1 MQFAQ
6 RQWRLFAMVFVA
18 VVTVLVLAYYFLIRV
33 EMVPVYQNIRTA
45 DASAIVGALDQA
57 DIPYRLA
64 NDGHDILVPED
75 RASDA
80 RVAVAG
86 SEIAVGGSVGFELF
100 NDSDMGLT
108 EFAQKINFQRAM
120 QGELAR
126 TIMMMEGTEFARVHL
141 AIPERSI
148 FRAAQ
153 GEPTAA
159 VTVQMRDGF
168 TLTDERV
175 DGIRQLVASSVPGLP
190 YASVAVLDDEGDLL
204 SGSAPVAEAIGI
216 LSERDAMEQLYRAR
230 ARDAL
235 GKALAGIPYE
245 VELSAVQMP
254 SAAGDTASSD
264 RGTPGRSNYYFTLL
278 VRTPDALDETTRA
291 AAEAALSDAL
301 ELDRGRGDV
310 LTFSVGA
317 FAAASGARATARP
330 AAPVDDPRNAATAE
344 TASSWDLV
352 DFLMS
357 RWGLIALALIAVIA
371 FALRPRRRLADAE
384 AASFAEVLKRSTRQQ
399 EVEHG

>member
-6 RQWRLFAMVFVA
+6 RQWRLFAVVFAA
-18 VVTVLVLAYYFLIRV
+18 VVAVLVLAYYFLIRV

-153 GEPTAA
+153 GDPTAA

-190 YASVAVLDDEGDLL
+190 YASVAVLNDEGDLV
-204 SGSAPVAEAIGI
+204 SGGPFGVEVAAV
-216 LSERDAMEQLYRAR
+216 LSERDALEQLYRAR

-235 GKALAGIPYE
+235 AAALAGIPFE
-245 VELSAVQMP
+245 IELSAVQQGRAVVETVP
-254 SAAGDTASSD
+254 ADRAA
-264 RGTPGRSNYYFTLL
+264 PGRANYTFTLL
-278 VRTPDALDETTRA
+278 VRTPDILDETART
-291 AAEAALSDAL
+291 AAEAALVDAL
-301 ELDRGRGDV
+301 ELDRSRGDV

-317 FAAASGARATARP
+317 FVAPPENRARTVAE
-330 AAPVDDPRNAATAE
+330 PRLGNAAHAGSPATPV
-344 TASSWDLV
+344 WNPLDL
-352 DFLMS
+352 LLS
-357 RWGLIALALIAVIA
+357 RWGLIALVLIGVIA
-371 FALRPRRRLADAE
+371 LAVRPRRRLADAE
-384 AASFAEVLKRSTRQQ
+384 AASFAETLKRSTRQQ
-399 EVEHG
+399 EAEHG

>member
-6 RQWRLFAMVFVA
+6 RQWRLFAVVFAA
-18 VVTVLVLAYYFLIRV
+18 VVAVLVLAYYFLIRV

-153 GEPTAA
+153 GDPTAA

-190 YASVAVLDDEGDLL
+190 YASVAVLNDEGDLV
-204 SGSAPVAEAIGI
+204 SGGPFGVEVAAV
-216 LSERDAMEQLYRAR
+216 LSERDALEQLYRAR

-235 GKALAGIPYE
+235 AAALAGIPFE
-245 VELSAVQMP
+245 IELSAVQQ
-254 SAAGDTASSD
+254 
-264 RGTPGRSNYYFTLL
+264 GRA
-278 VRTPDALDETTRA
+278 VVETVPADRA
-291 AAEAALSDAL
+291 APGGQITPSHCWC
-301 ELDRGRGDV
+301 
-310 LTFSVGA
+310 
-317 FAAASGARATARP
+317 ARP
-330 AAPVDDPRNAATAE
+330 IFWTRRPERRQRLRWLTRWNWIAAVGM
-344 TASSWDLV
+344 
-352 DFLMS
+352 F
-357 RWGLIALALIAVIA
+357 
-371 FALRPRRRLADAE
+371 
-384 AASFAEVLKRSTRQQ
+384 
-399 EVEHG
+399 